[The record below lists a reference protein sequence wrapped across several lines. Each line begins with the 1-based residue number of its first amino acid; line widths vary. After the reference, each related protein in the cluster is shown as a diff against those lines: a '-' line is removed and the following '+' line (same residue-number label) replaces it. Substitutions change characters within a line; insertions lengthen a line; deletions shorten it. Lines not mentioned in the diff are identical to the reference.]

1 MISVLATNL
10 KTRPSQLATEDHL
23 YFLYPWTSQMQ
34 GKKLSLRAGLE
45 PAWGDPIGFQ
55 VQHINHSAITS
66 CNKGSLFFLIFLDME
81 TAIIFPQLI
90 MSYAQ

>member
-1 MISVLATNL
+1 MISVLAINL

-34 GKKLSLRAGLE
+34 DKKLSLRAGLE
-45 PAWGDPIGFQ
+45 PAWGDSIGFQ

-81 TAIIFPQLI
+81 TAIISPQLI